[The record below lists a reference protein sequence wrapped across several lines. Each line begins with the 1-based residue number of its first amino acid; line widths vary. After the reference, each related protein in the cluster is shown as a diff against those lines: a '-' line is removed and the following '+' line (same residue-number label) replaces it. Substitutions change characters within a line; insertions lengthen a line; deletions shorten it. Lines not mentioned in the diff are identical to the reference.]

1 MVRRKR
7 TRRKSK
13 LPKIKLPNININIDG
28 RKATLKTKNGK
39 TTAKYG
45 DYKGSVSQ
53 NRNRVNIN
61 LKKKKKSFL
70 EEIF

>member
-1 MVRRKR
+1 M
-7 TRRKSK
+7 
-13 LPKIKLPNININIDG
+13 PNININIDG